1 MRFPRLVSFGLALVL
16 FAGYLFLAPLGRA
29 QSDLL
34 PLLGTPPQ
42 TPMMN
47 IPNGVLNL
55 KNGNIHL
62 EFPLR
67 TYVQRNGFKTQVKLT
82 YDSLFY
88 YEFRSTN
95 TLRWLPMTSSQN
107 AYGWGTVTSP
117 GSGAVHVSVYRDTS
131 GTLCPDNTLTYYP
144 ITYSNW

>member
-1 MRFPRLVSFGLALVL
+1 
-16 FAGYLFLAPLGRA
+16 
-29 QSDLL
+29 
-34 PLLGTPPQ
+34 
-42 TPMMN
+42 MMN

-131 GTLCPDNTLTYYP
+131 GTLCPDNTLTYL
-144 ITYSNW
+144 